1 MNPFETRFWAGTEA
15 SLADFLL
22 MQKRAAKDNL
32 LSAEQWSSSNDAA
45 KTNAQADA
53 APRLYTQMGDIGVI
67 RIAGPLN
74 NSDSWMNEMMGM
86 TGYQEIRD
94 AMVYGASDPN
104 VKAIVLDI
112 NSGGGSV
119 SGCADCGAL
128 ISAVDA
134 GVKPVHAF
142 SDGGI
147 MSAAYWLGSSAR
159 SVNIGSVTDAG
170 SIGVIAVHQ
179 EMSRMMVDEGI
190 GVTVLRSGKYKGMG
204 NPYEPLSAEAKV
216 EMQGQ
221 IDQAAQLFTQH
232 VADARGTTYAI
243 ADQKMGQGRV
253 FLGQA
258 ALDVGLVDSI
268 TTFDALMS
276 KIQGGIDSSKQQP
289 KYGANFNQGPSV
301 KKTALTEQAIAAL
314 AAGAVL
320 NAVEGSTLEAVDPVV
335 VAALAAE
342 AVNVVTASGDMT
354 PAAIAA
360 GAVENKPNELL
371 AYVQGQLAESQ
382 AAVLNL
388 SMELRDAKAAG
399 EGMKG
404 THAAMRTIVGA
415 SVNQLKIALGGS
427 AGDLALTDAQL
438 LADHAGLRT
447 QFESK
452 FKAGGVAAVS
462 SAGSADKEGEV
473 ALDPARQAR
482 IRATRINNKK

>member
-22 MQKRAAKDNL
+22 LQKRANKEGL
-32 LSAEQWSSSNDAA
+32 LRSDQWSSSGDGSAA
-45 KTNAQADA
+45 APATGT
-53 APRLYTQMGDIGVI
+53 PRLYTQMGDIGVV

-86 TGYQEIRD
+86 TGYPEIRD
-94 AMVYGASDPN
+94 ALVFGASDPN

-128 ISAVDA
+128 ISSIDA
-134 GVKPVHAF
+134 RVKPIHTF

-147 MSAAYWLGSSAR
+147 MSAAYWLGSSSR

-179 EMSRMMVDEGI
+179 EMSRMLQDEGI

-204 NPYEPLSAEAKV
+204 NPYEPLSAEAKI
-216 EMQGQ
+216 EMQDQ
-221 IDQAAQLFTQH
+221 IDQASQLFTQH

-243 ADQKMGQGRV
+243 ADQKMGQGKV
-253 FLGQA
+253 FLGQRA
-258 ALDVGLVDSI
+258 VDVGLVDSI
-268 TTFDALMS
+268 TTFDNLMT
-276 KIQGGIDSSKQQP
+276 KLQGGIDSQKQQP

-314 AAGAVL
+314 AAGAGMVADAVVAEAQEL
-320 NAVEGSTLEAVDPVV
+320 VAAQEATADLAAVAVQGNADAGAVV
-335 VAALAAE
+335 VAA
-342 AVNVVTASGDMT
+342 
-354 PAAIAA
+354 
-360 GAVENKPNELL
+360 KPDALL
-371 AYVQGQLAESQ
+371 AYVQSQLAESQ

-388 SMELRDAKAAG
+388 SMELRDAKAAA
-399 EGMKG
+399 EGVRG
-404 THAAMRTIVGA
+404 SHAAMRAIAGL

-427 AGDLALTDAQL
+427 AVAVEALSDTQL
-438 LADHAGLRT
+438 LADHAALRT

-462 SAGSADKEGEV
+462 SAGSADKEGDV
-473 ALDPARQAR
+473 AADPAYQAR
-482 IRATRINNKK
+482 IKATRINNKK